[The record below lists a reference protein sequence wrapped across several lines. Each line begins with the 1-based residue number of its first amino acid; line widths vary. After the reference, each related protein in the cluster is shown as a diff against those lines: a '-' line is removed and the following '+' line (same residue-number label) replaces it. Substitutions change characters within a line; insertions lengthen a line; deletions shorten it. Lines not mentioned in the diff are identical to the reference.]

1 MEFEDNDR
9 LARLTGEH
17 NQNLARLEAALDVTL
32 DSFGNSITISGPA
45 TATKTARRALED
57 IYRQLGEREDI
68 PEDGSLISDAL
79 RWAEAGS
86 AASGNGQGVETW
98 KKKIIAKTP
107 GQRDYLALLR
117 GTRWSSALV
126 RLAPARPTWR
136 LPRLLSR

>member
-17 NQNLARLEAALDVTL
+17 NQNLARLETALDVTL

-79 RWAEAGS
+79 RWAEADSG
-86 AASGNGQGVETW
+86 ASGNGQGVETW
-98 KKKIIAKTP
+98 KKKIVAKT
-107 GQRDYLALLR
+107 LASATISR
-117 GTRWSSALV
+117 FFAGTRWSSAWD
-126 RLAPARPTWR
+126 RRARARPTWR
-136 LPRLLSR
+136 LPRPSSR